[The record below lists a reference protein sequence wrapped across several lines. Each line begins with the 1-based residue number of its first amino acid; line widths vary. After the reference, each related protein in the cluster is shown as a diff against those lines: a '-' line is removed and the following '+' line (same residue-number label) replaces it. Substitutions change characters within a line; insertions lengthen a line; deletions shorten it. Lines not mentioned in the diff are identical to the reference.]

1 MGKNN
6 RKKAIGAKRHNEKTV
21 ASVLEG
27 ESHYLFGRVEKNFGA
42 GGFQVRIDKGD
53 AGLVVGMPMG
63 KFTRQAM
70 FIDLNSFVILEPST
84 TGRSRVLE
92 IVGLLSRADAQSLY
106 KQKRMAKCVWKMEEE
121 QAQEVDDFFDYGE
134 ETEEVTTIKTK
145 EDITKTK
152 AKITKAVIED
162 IDDSDSDI
170 DVDAI

>member
-27 ESHYLFGRVEKNFGA
+27 ETHYLFGRVEKNFGA
-42 GGFQVRIDKGD
+42 GGFQVRIEKGD

-84 TGRSRVLE
+84 TGRSKVLE

-106 KQKRMAKCVWKMEEE
+106 KQKRMAKAVWKMEEE
-121 QAQEVDDFFDYGE
+121 NEAVDDFFDYGDAKEEEE
-134 ETEEVTTIKTK
+134 ETKIKAKENKPKVVKGVK
-145 EDITKTK
+145 EDD
-152 AKITKAVIED
+152 AEES
-162 IDDSDSDI
+162 DDSDVDI
-170 DVDAI
+170 DAI

>member
-42 GGFQVRIDKGD
+42 GGFQVRVEKGD

-63 KFTRQAM
+63 KFTKRAM

-106 KQKRMAKCVWKMEEE
+106 KEKRMAKCVWKMEEE
-121 QAQEVDDFFDYGE
+121 QQEEVDDFFDYGE
-134 ETEEVTTIKTK
+134 EKEEVITKSK
-145 EDITKTK
+145 EDKPNVVK
-152 AKITKAVIED
+152 SVKED
-162 IDDSDSDI
+162 VDDSDI